1 VGDVLT
7 SMMLFWAL
15 MLLAYFLMQNGLSIF
30 NDVTKAMSLF
40 MLEKALGPGIDLV
53 EGRDG
58 SASKAW
64 FIQGMLWLIAAST
77 LVFEGLWLKQDPTA
91 LHSLSAWG
99 YDPTA
104 SSLIYAS
111 NYAALYGGIGML
123 LIGSSLHIMPRLAGT
138 NLASERNATLVSF
151 LWTLSVLVLVV
162 AAHDSEILG
171 VNIFMIGTGM
181 HVLGFLAIVINLLLT
196 VSDRQGPLPIPGW
209 LIIMGM
215 LADPISTAATIITGS
230 IQTGA
235 GQWLLTHM
243 VGGTFFF
250 ATAAG
255 VALYVSSSAS
265 GNPLWSKS
273 LGAATLVG
281 ALATINPVGDS
292 NGMMAADMLGVTFEQ
307 LQPSSQDS
315 IVMAFLMALAM
326 IPIMALAANV
336 MMTLRGG
343 DAFIENPDSAG
354 IAELNLGASMLLPL
368 AIASLFVQS
377 DALAAA
383 PELSGMAPTLLL
395 MGIWLVLVPI
405 SLGAALHLFPLVT
418 GRNLL
423 SRNRARRAYWMI
435 GGGAF
440 LGLTVTMM
448 SDLIDMALIEAA
460 VDDSS
465 ALAAD
470 VQAVGA
476 ILFYGVAVGA
486 IMHTLNA
493 VSGLFRGARTDA
505 ERATS
510 SSITTE
516 AYSLASPTSVRKI
529 LAGGASLDT
538 TVVPAGESDD
548 AGSATEL

>member
-1 VGDVLT
+1 MGDVLT

-209 LIIMGM
+209 RIIMGM

-405 SLGAALHLFPLVT
+405 SLGAALHLFPMVT